1 MKKQSLAVLILLVG
15 LVGFTLIQKENIAQA
30 LSPQFS
36 ALPLYGRVIGVD
48 AGHGGYDGGCVGFSG
63 IPEKTFNL
71 QIAMRVGKV
80 LEEKGAVVV
89 YSRTTDEALIDPV
102 RTTGYK
108 KRKELDNRL
117 KIFSDNGIEC
127 MVSIHMN
134 KFSQESQ
141 RGAQVFFDREQ
152 EEGEALAQ
160 ALEQRLFALDP
171 DYARQPSA
179 GDYYILNA
187 CSASALVECGFL
199 SNREEERLLAE
210 ESYQQRLAQA
220 IACGVEDYFTN
231 RIERRP

>member
-1 MKKQSLAVLILLVG
+1 MKKFGDRRDGTLIRDLDSMHFIMPIIYPNRADNEAYISETIDLTAIDEYLERKNAQNPEYKYNLFQIIVCAVLKAV
-15 LVGFTLIQKENIAQA
+15 TLRPKMNRFIANSNMYQRNDV
-30 LSPQFS
+30 S
-36 ALPLYGRVIGVD
+36 A
-48 AGHGGYDGGCVGFSG
+48 AF
-63 IPEKTFNL
+63 
-71 QIAMRVGKV
+71 
-80 LEEKGAVVV
+80 VV
-89 YSRTTDEALIDPV
+89 
-102 RTTGYK
+102 K
-108 KRKELDNRL
+108 

-160 ALEQRLFALDP
+160 ALEQRLFVLDP

-187 CSASALVECGFL
+187 CPASALVECGFL

-231 RIERRP
+231 SIERRP

>member
-1 MKKQSLAVLILLVG
+1 MS
-15 LVGFTLIQKENIAQA
+15 
-30 LSPQFS
+30 
-36 ALPLYGRVIGVD
+36 
-48 AGHGGYDGGCVGFSG
+48 
-63 IPEKTFNL
+63 
-71 QIAMRVGKV
+71 VGKA

-187 CSASALVECGFL
+187 CPASALVECGFL

>member
-71 QIAMRVGKV
+71 QIAMSVGKA

-108 KRKELDNRL
+108 KAKKSWTIDL
-117 KIFSDNGIEC
+117 KSFPTT
-127 MVSIHMN
+127 
-134 KFSQESQ
+134 ES
-141 RGAQVFFDREQ
+141 
-152 EEGEALAQ
+152 
-160 ALEQRLFALDP
+160 
-171 DYARQPSA
+171 SA
-179 GDYYILNA
+179 W
-187 CSASALVECGFL
+187 SA
-199 SNREEERLLAE
+199 
-210 ESYQQRLAQA
+210 
-220 IACGVEDYFTN
+220 FT
-231 RIERRP
+231 